1 MSNFIK
7 TVTVIALCCI
17 FAFATPVHAQ
27 KDDKKP
33 PVKEKIEVDNPP
45 KRDRDRPREDDNRGR
60 DNDKKNDDKR
70 KPPLSSY
77 LRRFV
82 A

>member
-7 TVTVIALCCI
+7 IATVIALCSI
-17 FAFATPVHAQ
+17 LAFGTPVYAQ
-27 KDDKKP
+27 KGDKKP
-33 PVKEKIEVDNPP
+33 DKEKIEVDNPP
-45 KRDRDRPREDDNRGR
+45 KRDRDKPREDDNKGR
-60 DNDKKNDDKR
+60 DNDKRNDDKR

-82 A
+82 V